1 MIRGLARSTL
11 AAAATLCL
19 TGAGQAADFA
29 CLADQCIERINEA
42 VRKTNDALVVAKTT
56 CEEQNGSQRCI
67 YRSSSGPNIHVF
79 FSVINPNAQ
88 TILVADAR
96 GLSSAGKLYMDAI
109 LQAFDPS
116 LDAEARSQFQSKL
129 LTQSATSLQNGG
141 QAQMSAGKLNY
152 ALYTNDKLTII
163 SVTTAN

>member
-1 MIRGLARSTL
+1 MISGLARSAL
-11 AAAATLCL
+11 AAAALLSL

-29 CLADQCIERINEA
+29 CLPDQCIERINEA

-67 YRSSSGPNIHVF
+67 YRSSTGPNIHVF
-79 FSVINPNAQ
+79 FSIANPKAQ

-109 LQAFDPS
+109 LQTFDPS
-116 LDAEARSQFQSKL
+116 LDAEARAQFQSKL
-129 LTQSATSLQNGG
+129 LAQSAASLQNGG
-141 QAQMSAGKLNY
+141 QAQMSAGRLNY

-163 SVTTAN
+163 SITRVN